1 MKRVSKWIGSLL
13 IALCLAVVLFPPFFI
28 LFSSLLSEWE
38 LDFLIH
44 EVGSYAAGSFLP
56 IRIPPYEVDLHQFRA
71 VLLDRPE
78 ILRTLL
84 NTMGYAAITLAGMFL
99 VAPLAAFV
107 FAKLRFKGNSVL
119 FFLYVFL
126 LLLPFQVLCVPLYL
140 TVSTLRLMDTPWAFI
155 LPEIFS
161 PLYVFL
167 LRQFMR
173 SIPDSILEAA
183 ALDGAGLI
191 RTYLRIILPLSKP
204 ALAVCGVLC
213 AAKCWNMIEQPLLF
227 LKNASL
233 YPLSLYIHEM
243 MNAGQAEFLSTC
255 VLAAVPVLLLF
266 LIFNDDLMDGL
277 MQMEL

>member
-1 MKRVSKWIGSLL
+1 MKRVSKWIGALL

-119 FFLYVFL
+119 FFFYVFL

-140 TVSTLRLMDTPWAFI
+140 TVSTLHLMDTPWAFI

-183 ALDGAGLI
+183 ALAAAALFEKRIPVSALPVHTRDDERGPGRIPVHVRAGRGA
-191 RTYLRIILPLSKP
+191 RVAALPHLQRRSYGWP
-204 ALAVCGVLC
+204 YANGTVRG
-213 AAKCWNMIEQPLLF
+213 
-227 LKNASL
+227 
-233 YPLSLYIHEM
+233 
-243 MNAGQAEFLSTC
+243 
-255 VLAAVPVLLLF
+255 
-266 LIFNDDLMDGL
+266 
-277 MQMEL
+277 

>member
-1 MKRVSKWIGSLL
+1 MKRVSKWIGALL

-44 EVGSYAAGSFLP
+44 EVGSYAAGNFLP

-119 FFLYVFL
+119 FFFYVFL

-140 TVSTLRLMDTPWAFI
+140 TVSTLHLMDTPWAFI

>member
-1 MKRVSKWIGSLL
+1 MKRVSKWIGALL

-140 TVSTLRLMDTPWAFI
+140 TVSTLHLMDTPWAFI

-167 LRQFMR
+167 LRQFMQ

>member
-1 MKRVSKWIGSLL
+1 MKRVSKWIGALL

-140 TVSTLRLMDTPWAFI
+140 IVSTLRLMDTPWAFI
-155 LPEIFS
+155 LLEIFS

>member
-1 MKRVSKWIGSLL
+1 MKRVSKWIGALL

-28 LFSSLLSEWE
+28 LFFSLLSEWE

-84 NTMGYAAITLAGMFL
+84 NTMGYAAITLAGVFL

-155 LPEIFS
+155 LLEIFS

>member
-1 MKRVSKWIGSLL
+1 MKRVSKWIGALL

-84 NTMGYAAITLAGMFL
+84 NTMGYAAITLAGVFL
-99 VAPLAAFV
+99 VAPLAACV

-191 RTYLRIILPLSKP
+191 RTCLRIILPLSKP

>member
-1 MKRVSKWIGSLL
+1 MKRVSKWIGALL

-126 LLLPFQVLCVPLYL
+126 LLLPFQVLGVPLYL

-155 LPEIFS
+155 LLEIFS

>member
-1 MKRVSKWIGSLL
+1 M
-13 IALCLAVVLFPPFFI
+13 
-28 LFSSLLSEWE
+28 
-38 LDFLIH
+38 
-44 EVGSYAAGSFLP
+44 GSYAAGGFLP

>member
-1 MKRVSKWIGSLL
+1 MDRG
-13 IALCLAVVLFPPFFI
+13 AADRPLCLAVVLFPPFFI

-107 FAKLRFKGNSVL
+107 LPSCGSRGIPSCSSSTSFCCF
-119 FFLYVFL
+119 
-126 LLLPFQVLCVPLYL
+126 LPFQVLCVPLYL

-155 LPEIFS
+155 LPEIFPRCTCSSSGSLCGAS
-161 PLYVFL
+161 P
-167 LRQFMR
+167 
-173 SIPDSILEAA
+173 
-183 ALDGAGLI
+183 
-191 RTYLRIILPLSKP
+191 T
-204 ALAVCGVLC
+204 
-213 AAKCWNMIEQPLLF
+213 
-227 LKNASL
+227 ASWR
-233 YPLSLYIHEM
+233 PR
-243 MNAGQAEFLSTC
+243 
-255 VLAAVPVLLLF
+255 P
-266 LIFNDDLMDGL
+266 
-277 MQMEL
+277 

>member
-1 MKRVSKWIGSLL
+1 MKRVSKWIGALL
-13 IALCLAVVLFPPFFI
+13 IALCLTVVLFPPFFI

-107 FAKLRFKGNSVL
+107 FAKLRFKGTSVL

>member
-1 MKRVSKWIGSLL
+1 MKRVSKWIGALL

-140 TVSTLRLMDTPWAFI
+140 TVSTLRLMDTPWPFI
-155 LPEIFS
+155 LLEIFS

>member
-1 MKRVSKWIGSLL
+1 MKRVSKWIGALL

-84 NTMGYAAITLAGMFL
+84 NTMGYAAITLAGVFL

-140 TVSTLRLMDTPWAFI
+140 TVSTLRLMDTPWPFI
-155 LPEIFS
+155 LLEIFS

>member
-1 MKRVSKWIGSLL
+1 MKRVSKWIGALL

-191 RTYLRIILPLSKP
+191 LTYLRIILPLSKP

>member
-1 MKRVSKWIGSLL
+1 MKRVSKWIGALL

-140 TVSTLRLMDTPWAFI
+140 TVSTLRLMDTPWAFR
-155 LPEIFS
+155 LLEIFS

>member
-1 MKRVSKWIGSLL
+1 MKRVSKWIGALL

-126 LLLPFQVLCVPLYL
+126 LLLPFQALCVPLYL

>member
-1 MKRVSKWIGSLL
+1 MKRVSKWIGALL

-126 LLLPFQVLCVPLYL
+126 LLLPFQVLGVPLYL

-155 LPEIFS
+155 LLEIFS

-266 LIFNDDLMDGL
+266 IIFNDDLMDGL

>member
-1 MKRVSKWIGSLL
+1 MKRVSKWIGALL

-140 TVSTLRLMDTPWAFI
+140 TVSTLHLMDTPWAFI

>member
-1 MKRVSKWIGSLL
+1 MKRVSKWIGALL

-155 LPEIFS
+155 LLEIFS

-213 AAKCWNMIEQPLLF
+213 AA
-227 LKNASL
+227 
-233 YPLSLYIHEM
+233 
-243 MNAGQAEFLSTC
+243 
-255 VLAAVPVLLLF
+255 
-266 LIFNDDLMDGL
+266 
-277 MQMEL
+277 

>member
-1 MKRVSKWIGSLL
+1 MKRVSKWIGALL

-140 TVSTLRLMDTPWAFI
+140 IVSTLRLMDTPWAFI
-155 LPEIFS
+155 LLEILS

>member
-1 MKRVSKWIGSLL
+1 MKRVSKWIGALL

-140 TVSTLRLMDTPWAFI
+140 TVSTLRLMDTPWAVSYTHLDVYKRQIVFCRFSSAKLII
-155 LPEIFS
+155 LNCPCSNRDFFRES
-161 PLYVFL
+161 G
-167 LRQFMR
+167 LRQ
-173 SIPDSILEAA
+173 
-183 ALDGAGLI
+183 
-191 RTYLRIILPLSKP
+191 
-204 ALAVCGVLC
+204 VCL
-213 AAKCWNMIEQPLLF
+213 NSLLF
-227 LKNASL
+227 KPVFESHKA
-233 YPLSLYIHEM
+233 PLSLIFREHE
-243 MNAGQAEFLSTC
+243 
-255 VLAAVPVLLLF
+255 
-266 LIFNDDLMDGL
+266 
-277 MQMEL
+277 

>member
-1 MKRVSKWIGSLL
+1 MKRVSKWIGALL

-84 NTMGYAAITLAGMFL
+84 NTMGYAAITLAGVFL

-140 TVSTLRLMDTPWAFI
+140 TVSMLRLMDTPWAFI

>member
-1 MKRVSKWIGSLL
+1 MKRVSKWIGALL

-44 EVGSYAAGSFLP
+44 EVGSYAVGSFLP

-155 LPEIFS
+155 LLEIFS

-243 MNAGQAEFLSTC
+243 MNAGQAEFLSTS

>member
-1 MKRVSKWIGSLL
+1 MKRVSKWIGALL

-140 TVSTLRLMDTPWAFI
+140 TVSTLHLMDTPWAFI
-155 LPEIFS
+155 LLEIFS

>member
-1 MKRVSKWIGSLL
+1 MKRVSKWIGALL

-140 TVSTLRLMDTPWAFI
+140 TVSTPWAFI

-173 SIPDSILEAA
+173 SIPDNILEAA